1 MAQMSLFDTVQDN
14 DIIEEIKNLEIGNL
28 TPMEALN
35 ILYNLQNKLRTGG
48 ETLEKNCSFRPEYH

>member
-14 DIIEEIKNLEIGNL
+14 DIIEELKSIDIGNL

-35 ILYNLQNKLRTGG
+35 TLNNLQNKI
-48 ETLEKNCSFRPEYH
+48 KNRW